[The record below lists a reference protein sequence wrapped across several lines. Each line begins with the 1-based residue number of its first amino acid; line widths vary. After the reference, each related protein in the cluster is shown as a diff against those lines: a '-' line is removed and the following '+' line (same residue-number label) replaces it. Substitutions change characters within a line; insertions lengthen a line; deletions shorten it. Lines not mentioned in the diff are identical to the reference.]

1 MKNLLLLITAVSLIA
16 NLSTARAQEQKA
28 DGKQFVHTVFFWLK
42 NPEDQASRAK
52 FERSL
57 TTFINNS
64 KFIRTKHLGVP
75 ASTNRDVIDRS
86 YTYCLSLTFSSKADQ
101 DKYQAEDLHLVFIK
115 ESESLWKKVLVYDSE
130 SIL

>member
-1 MKNLLLLITAVSLIA
+1 MRKLFLIITLISLFSNLTTAF
-16 NLSTARAQEQKA
+16 AQEQSSKP
-28 DGKQFVHTVFFWLK
+28 KQFVHTVFFWLK
-42 NPEDQASRAK
+42 NPDDQSARAS
-52 FERSL
+52 FEKSL

-64 KFIRTKHLGVP
+64 KFIQTKHLGVP
-75 ASTNRDVIDRS
+75 AATNRDVIDRS
-86 YTYCLSLTFSSKADQ
+86 YTYCLSLTFRSKADQ

>member
-1 MKNLLLLITAVSLIA
+1 MKNLLLIITAISLFT
-16 NLSTARAQEQKA
+16 NSSTARAQEQTS

-42 NPEDQASRAK
+42 NPEDQTARAT
-52 FERSL
+52 FEKSL

-64 KFIRTKHLGVP
+64 KFIQTKHLGVP
-75 ASTNRDVIDRS
+75 ASTDRDVIDRS
-86 YTYCLSLTFSSKADQ
+86 YTYCLSLTFRSKADQ